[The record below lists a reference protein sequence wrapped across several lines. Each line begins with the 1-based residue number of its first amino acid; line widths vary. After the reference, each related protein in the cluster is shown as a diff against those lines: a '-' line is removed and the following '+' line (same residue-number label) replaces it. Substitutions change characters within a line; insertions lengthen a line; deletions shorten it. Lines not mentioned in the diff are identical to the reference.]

1 MPRPSFIC
9 VNFGQCQAAE
19 NPREFTAAVPGACP
33 VCGQPLVKTASS
45 GLGVQVW
52 LVIGAMFLISAG
64 IITFAMIWRHQLPSS
79 RASAAPGGRGSG
91 QLVNPSAASRGPALT
106 ARYFTIPVNELM
118 QAATKGDK
126 TAVNRMLRARPD
138 LIRARGRGGINLAH
152 LALLQNDLPAFATLL
167 SAGVD
172 PNAPADN
179 GISPF
184 MAAAM
189 LPDGRFLRAALN
201 GKTTLSQKDLRGR
214 TALHLAVLHRQKEN
228 VRLLLEAGSDPNL
241 ADSRGAT
248 PWLAAFQ
255 GRRPLPEIVS
265 LLRQHGAD
273 NSRADQSGLKAQDYA
288 LAFGDPLVMS
298 LIR

>member
-9 VNFGQCQAAE
+9 VNFGRCHAAE
-19 NPREFTAAVPGACP
+19 NPREFAAPAPGSCQ
-33 VCGQPLVKTASS
+33 VCGQPLVKMASS
-45 GLGVQVW
+45 GLGIQVW
-52 LVIGAMFLISAG
+52 LAIIAMFLISAG
-64 IITFAMIWRHQLPSS
+64 IITYALILRHELPAN
-79 RASAAPGGRGSG
+79 RASAAPGGGSSG
-91 QLVNPSAASRGPALT
+91 QLVNASAASRGPALT
-106 ARYFTIPVNELM
+106 ARYFTTPVDELM
-118 QAATKGDK
+118 QAAAKGDK
-126 TAVNRMLRARPD
+126 TAVNRMFRTRPE

-172 PNAPADN
+172 ANAPAQN
-179 GISPF
+179 GISAF

-189 LPDGRFLRAALN
+189 VPDARFLRAALN
-201 GKTTLSQKDLRGR
+201 GKTTLAQKDVHGR

-241 ADSRGAT
+241 PDTRGGTA
-248 PWLAAFQ
+248 WLAAFQ
-255 GRRPLPEIVS
+255 GRRPMPEIVS

-273 NSRADQSGLKAQDYA
+273 ESRADQSGLKAQDYA
-288 LAFGDPLVMS
+288 QAFGDSLIMS